1 MTGRLPQRIRTISEF
16 HRFRD
21 LPGPEHPLISVI
33 DYSSVK
39 HTADNNSL
47 SWVQDYYSIS
57 LKRTSNA
64 KMRYGQQQYDFDNG
78 VLFFMAPGQVFSIE
92 IDPASPPTH
101 TGWMLLVH
109 PDFLWNS
116 ALATS
121 IKKYEYFGYAVNEAL
136 FLSEKEEASI
146 TAIIQN
152 IEQEYRSP
160 IDRFSQDVIIAQL
173 ELLLTYADRYYHRQ
187 FVTRKISSHRIVERL
202 EECLDE
208 WFTDGAQGRDG
219 LPTVQYVADTLHVS
233 PNYLGSLLKTLTGR
247 STQQHIQDKL
257 IETAKERLSATELS
271 VGEIAYGLGFGH
283 TQSFS
288 KLFRL
293 KTRLSPSEFR
303 ERVRG

>member
-1 MTGRLPQRIRTISEF
+1 MNRRLPLRIRTISEF

-21 LPGPEHPLISVI
+21 LPGPEHPLISVV
-33 DYSSVK
+33 DYAALK
-39 HTADNNSL
+39 HSADNNSL

-57 LKRTSNA
+57 LKRTSDA
-64 KMRYGQQQYDFDNG
+64 KIRYGQQQYDFDNG

-92 IDPASPPTH
+92 IDPAAPPKLS
-101 TGWMLLVH
+101 GWLLLVH

-116 ALATS
+116 ALATG

-136 FLSEKEEASI
+136 FLSEKEEATI

-160 IDRFSQDVIIAQL
+160 IDSFSQDVIIAQL

-187 FVTRKISSHRIVERL
+187 FVTRKISGGRIVERL
-202 EECLDE
+202 EACLDD
-208 WFTDGAQGRDG
+208 WFAADAEGRDG

-233 PNYLGSLLKTLTGR
+233 PNYLGSVLKTLTGR
-247 STQQHIQDKL
+247 STQQHIHDKL
-257 IETAKERLSATELS
+257 IETAKQRLSATELS
-271 VGEIAYGLGFGH
+271 VSEIAYGLGFGH

-288 KLFRL
+288 KLFRM
-293 KTRLSPSEFR
+293 KTQLSPREFR
-303 ERVRG
+303 EKVRG